1 MKCPHC
7 LVEFHDNV
15 GQIQIGNDIEG
26 NYEIKS
32 RTCPSCKK
40 LVLHLTNYQL
50 ENKMLNQGG
59 RMVNRQIRT
68 EISERLIRPKIA
80 NRPPCPPEVP
90 QKFSTDYI
98 EACHVID
105 DSPKAS
111 AALSRRC
118 LQNIIREQLSI
129 KKKDL
134 YQEIQE
140 VIDNKLFPSDI
151 LDSIDA
157 IRNIGNFA
165 AHPIKSTS
173 SGEIVEVEPNEADWN
188 LDVLEM
194 MFDYLFVRPALVQKK
209 RDALNAKLKDAG
221 KPDMK

>member
-1 MKCPHC
+1 M
-7 LVEFHDNV
+7 
-15 GQIQIGNDIEG
+15 
-26 NYEIKS
+26 
-32 RTCPSCKK
+32 
-40 LVLHLTNYQL
+40 
-50 ENKMLNQGG
+50 
-59 RMVNRQIRT
+59 IRT
-68 EISERLIRPKIA
+68 ELSERLIRPKIA

-90 QKFSTDYI
+90 AQFAIDYS
-98 EACHVID
+98 EACLVLD
-105 DSPKAS
+105 DSAKAS

-118 LQNIIREQLSI
+118 LQNIIHDQLGI
-129 KKKDL
+129 KKRDL
-134 YQEIQE
+134 NIEIQE

-165 AHPIKSTS
+165 AHPIKSSS

-194 MFDYLFVRPALVQKK
+194 MFDYLFVRPALIQKK
-209 RDALNAKLKDAG
+209 RDALNTKLKDAG

>member
-26 NYEIKS
+26 SYEIKT
-32 RTCPSCKK
+32 RTCPSCRK
-40 LVLHLTNYQL
+40 LVFHLTQFKT
-50 ENKMLNQGG
+50 ENKY
-59 RMVNRQIRT
+59 VNGQHRQFRT
-68 EISERLIRPKIA
+68 DISERLIRPKIA

-90 QKFSTDYI
+90 ANFASDYT
-98 EACHVID
+98 EACHVLD

-118 LQNIIREQLSI
+118 LQNIIHDHLGI
-129 KKKDL
+129 KKRDL
-134 YQEIQE
+134 NLEIQE

-165 AHPIKSTS
+165 AHPIKSSS

-194 MFDYLFVRPALVQKK
+194 MFDYLFVRPALIQKK

>member
-15 GQIQIGNDIEG
+15 NQIFIGNDIEG
-26 NYEIKS
+26 SFEIKK
-32 RTCPSCKK
+32 RTCPSCLK
-40 LVLHLTNYQL
+40 LIFHLAQYIK
-50 ENKMLNQGG
+50 ENKMVGG
-59 RMVNRQIRT
+59 LIQEIRT
-68 EISERLIRPKIA
+68 EISERLIRPKTA

-90 QKFSTDYI
+90 LKFSSDYI

-118 LQNIIREQLSI
+118 LQNIIREQLGV

-134 YQEIQE
+134 NLEIQE

-151 LDSIDA
+151 LESIDA

-165 AHPIKSTS
+165 AHSIKSSS
-173 SGEIVEVEPNEADWN
+173 SGEIVEVEPNEAEWN

-194 MFDYLFVRPALVQKK
+194 MFDYLFVRPVLIQKK
-209 RDALNAKLKDAG
+209 RDALNKKLKDAG
-221 KPDMK
+221 KPGMK

>member
-15 GQIQIGNDIEG
+15 EQMFIGNDIEG
-26 NYEIKS
+26 SYEINK

-40 LVLHLTNYQL
+40 VIFYLTHFLL
-50 ENKMLNQGG
+50 EMKTEINGANI
-59 RMVNRQIRT
+59 RNRQIRT
-68 EISERLIRPKIA
+68 EISEQLIRPKIA

-90 QKFSTDYI
+90 NKFSGDYI
-98 EACHVID
+98 EACLVIE

-118 LQNIIREQLSI
+118 LQNIIREQLGI

-134 YQEIQE
+134 NLEIQE
-140 VIDNKLFPSDI
+140 VISNNLFPSDI

-165 AHPIKSTS
+165 AHPIKSNS

-194 MFDYLFVRPALVQKK
+194 MFDYLFVRPALVKKK

>member
-7 LVEFHDNV
+7 LVEFHDKV
-15 GQIQIGNDIEG
+15 EKIQIGSDTEG
-26 NYEIKS
+26 AYEINVQ
-32 RTCPSCKK
+32 TCPSCRKIIFK
-40 LVLHLTNYQL
+40 LTQYKE
-50 ENKMLNQGG
+50 ENKGVHGNV
-59 RMVNRQIRT
+59 RMIRT
-68 EISERLIRPKIA
+68 NIAERLIRPKIA

-90 QKFSTDYI
+90 SNFAMDYS
-98 EACHVID
+98 EACQVLE
-105 DSPKAS
+105 DSAKAS

-118 LQNIIREQLSI
+118 LQNVIHDHLCI
-129 KKKDL
+129 KKRDL
-134 YQEIQE
+134 NLEIQE

-151 LDSIDA
+151 LESVDA

-165 AHPIKSTS
+165 AHPIKSYS

-194 MFDYLFVRPALVQKK
+194 MFDFLFVRPALVQKK